1 LQIAPHAP
9 SFLNLAPELAENG
22 CAMPPCDDCAPD
34 LISPR
39 TRLHNELGRL
49 IAILASTDDDGERTD
64 LVDHAYDVIA
74 VLERLDGATHVAHPR
89 GLRLVRADEAA

>member
-1 LQIAPHAP
+1 LHLAVHVPTI
-9 SFLNLAPELAENG
+9 LNLAGAVADTG

-49 IAILASTDDDGERTD
+49 IAVLAATDDDGDRTD
-64 LVDHAYDVIA
+64 LVDRAYDVIT

-89 GLRLVRADEAA
+89 GLRLIRADEAA

>member
-1 LQIAPHAP
+1 
-9 SFLNLAPELAENG
+9 
-22 CAMPPCDDCAPD
+22 MPPCDDCAPD

-49 IAILASTDDDGERTD
+49 IAILAATDDDGERTD
-64 LVDHAYDVIA
+64 LVDRAYDVIA